1 LRLASGASA
10 LNGDPFAAEGPDPG
24 STPPQEPTDRPAGL
38 APLPVGEYA
47 RRLVGQL
54 RAMERVE
61 VTGEL
66 ADVRRTRVQTYFQMR
81 DERGGVPCAIWN
93 NELDALNL
101 PDHCLRDGAA
111 VVARGGPD
119 YYPGGKNASPGF
131 TFRATELRP
140 AGEGDLLARLAAL
153 RKQFEAE
160 GLLERQ
166 KRLPRPT
173 LPKRIGVITAEGG
186 AARQDLVAGLER
198 RGWFG
203 EVVWGFAPV
212 QDRKAA
218 PAVTR
223 ALADLAALTDVEAIV
238 VCRGGGSL
246 TDLWAFCDED
256 LCRSVAM
263 LAVPVYSAVGHE
275 RDVTLLDDVAA
286 VRCSTPTHAA
296 EEVIGFDC
304 NRARIDLAGLVTRL
318 SRVPATAVS
327 GRATALTARAAAPAR
342 AVRVQRGVLD
352 QKAREVRAS
361 SERGLTSRRERI
373 GALVAMSLS
382 PAVGRAGRQG
392 EVALAGLSGRAGSLE
407 AAARASVSGGRALC
421 RASAVT
427 LRAHDPQRTLER
439 GFARVEDETG
449 EPILS
454 TAQARVA
461 GRFGVVFADGRV
473 DAEVAAARR
482 RRRRTRPRDPAEF
495 GQTRLKGLDP
505 DE

>member
-1 LRLASGASA
+1 
-10 LNGDPFAAEGPDPG
+10 
-24 STPPQEPTDRPAGL
+24 
-38 APLPVGEYA
+38 VGEYA
-47 RRLVGQL
+47 IRLKREFQSL
-54 RAMERVE
+54 ARVE

-81 DERGGVPCAIWN
+81 DDRGGVPCAIWN
-93 NELDALNL
+93 NELDALGL
-101 PDHCLRDGAA
+101 PAECLVDGAA

-131 TFRATELRP
+131 SFRVTEIRP

-153 RKQFEAE
+153 RKQFQAE

-166 KRLPRPT
+166 KRLRRPG

-186 AARQDLVAGLER
+186 AARDDLVAGLER

-203 EVVWGFAPV
+203 EIVWAFAPV

-218 PAVTR
+218 PAITR
-223 ALADLAALTDVEAIV
+223 AVGDLATVAGVEAIV
-238 VCRGGGSL
+238 VSRGGGSL

-256 LCRSVAM
+256 LCRTVAM

-296 EEVIGFDC
+296 EAVIGFDC
-304 NRARIDLAGLVTRL
+304 DRARLDLARIADRV
-318 SRVPATAVS
+318 SKVPASAIS
-327 GRATALTARAAAPAR
+327 GRALPLVARAAAPAR
-342 AVRVQRGVLD
+342 AVRAQRAMLD

-361 SERGLTSRRERI
+361 SERGVDLRRDRI
-373 GALVAMSLS
+373 DTLLLKSLA
-382 PAVGRAGRQG
+382 PTAGRALRSDRAAL
-392 EVALAGLSGRAGSLE
+392 EALAASAGAAG
-407 AAARASVSGGRALC
+407 AAARASVERGRAMC
-421 RASAVT
+421 RASEVT

-449 EPILS
+449 EPVLT

-461 GRFGVVFADGRV
+461 GRFGVIFADGRV

-482 RRRRTRPRDPAEF
+482 RRRRSRPRDPAEF

>member
-1 LRLASGASA
+1 VGLRLASGASSLSDDGRAAPGTGQQAARDEDRA
-10 LNGDPFAAEGPDPG
+10 L
-24 STPPQEPTDRPAGL
+24 
-38 APLPVGEYA
+38 LPVGEYA
-47 RRLVGQL
+47 NRLRRDFQRL
-54 RAMERVE
+54 ERVE

-66 ADVRRTRVQTYFQMR
+66 ADVRRTRVQTYFQLR

-93 NELDALNL
+93 NELEALDL
-101 PDHCLRDGAA
+101 PPGCLRDGAA

-131 TFRATELRP
+131 SFRVTELRP
-140 AGEGDLLARLAAL
+140 AGEGDLLARLAEL

-160 GLLERQ
+160 GLLELQ
-166 KRLPRPT
+166 KRLRRPV

-186 AARQDLVAGLER
+186 AARDDLVAGLGR

-203 EVVWGFAPV
+203 EVVWAFAPV

-218 PAVTR
+218 PAITR
-223 ALADLAALTDVEAIV
+223 SVGDLAALADVEAIV
-238 VCRGGGSL
+238 VSRGGGSL

-256 LCRSVAM
+256 LCRTVAM

-296 EEVIGFDC
+296 EAVVGLDC
-304 NRARIDLAGLVTRL
+304 GRARADLARVATRA
-318 SRVPATAVS
+318 SRVPAAAIS
-327 GRATALTARAAAPAR
+327 GRALPLTARAAAPAR
-342 AVRVQRGVLD
+342 AVRAQRSMLD

-361 SERGLTSRRERI
+361 SGRGLELRRDRI
-373 GALVAMSLS
+373 GTLLTKSLS
-382 PAVGRAGRQG
+382 PAVGRVARSNQAAADALLARTAAAGT
-392 EVALAGLSGRAGSLE
+392 
-407 AAARASVSGGRALC
+407 AARASVERGRALC
-421 RASAVT
+421 RATEVT

-439 GFARVEDETG
+439 GFARVEDEAG
-449 EPILS
+449 EPILT

-461 GRFGVVFADGRV
+461 GRFGVVFAGGRF

>member
-1 LRLASGASA
+1 M
-10 LNGDPFAAEGPDPG
+10 
-24 STPPQEPTDRPAGL
+24 
-38 APLPVGEYA
+38 PVGEYA
-47 RRLVGQL
+47 NRLKRDFQAL
-54 RAMERVE
+54 ERVE

-93 NELDALNL
+93 NELDSLDL
-101 PDHCLRDGAA
+101 PPECMRDGAA
-111 VVARGGPD
+111 VVALGGPD

-131 TFRATELRP
+131 TFRVTEIRP

-160 GLLERQ
+160 GLLELQ
-166 KRLPRPT
+166 KRLRRPV

-186 AARQDLVAGLER
+186 AARDDLLAGLER

-203 EVVWGFAPV
+203 EIVWAFAPV

-218 PAVTR
+218 PAITR
-223 ALADLAALTDVEAIV
+223 AVSDLATLGDVDVIV
-238 VCRGGGSL
+238 VSRGGGSL

-256 LCRSVAM
+256 LCRTVAM

-275 RDVTLLDDVAA
+275 RDVTLIDDVSA

-296 EEVIGFDC
+296 EAVVGFDLG
-304 NRARIDLAGLVTRL
+304 RARSDIDRLARRL
-318 SRVPATAVS
+318 NSAGASAITA
-327 GRATALTARAAAPAR
+327 RAAPLAARAAAPAR
-342 AVRVQRGVLD
+342 AVRAQRSVLD
-352 QKAREVRAS
+352 QKTREVRAA
-361 SERGLTSRRERI
+361 SERGLLTRRDQI
-373 GALVAMSLS
+373 SVLLSKSLS
-382 PAVGRAGRQG
+382 PAVTRAIRGG
-392 EVALAGLSGRAGSLE
+392 EAAVSAM
-407 AAARASVSGGRALC
+407 AARATATGTAARTSLDRGRALG
-421 RASAVT
+421 RSNEVT

-449 EPILS
+449 EPVLS
-454 TAQARVA
+454 TRQARLA
-461 GRFGVVFADGRV
+461 GRLGVVFADGRV
-473 DAEVAAARR
+473 EAEVAAARR

>member
-1 LRLASGASA
+1 M
-10 LNGDPFAAEGPDPG
+10 
-24 STPPQEPTDRPAGL
+24 
-38 APLPVGEYA
+38 PVGEYA
-47 RRLVGQL
+47 NRLKREFQKL
-54 RAMERVE
+54 ERVE

-66 ADVRRTRVQTYFQMR
+66 ADVRRTRVQTYFQLR
-81 DERGGVPCAIWN
+81 DDRGGVPCAIWN
-93 NELDALNL
+93 NELDALDL
-101 PDHCLRDGAA
+101 PSECLRDGAA

-131 TFRATELRP
+131 SFRVTELRP

-153 RKQFEAE
+153 RRQFEAE
-160 GLLERQ
+160 GLLELQ
-166 KRLPRPT
+166 KRLRRPL

-186 AARQDLVAGLER
+186 AARDDLLAGLER
-198 RGWFG
+198 RGWSG
-203 EVVWGFAPV
+203 EIVWAFAPV

-218 PAVTR
+218 PAITR
-223 ALADLAALTDVEAIV
+223 AVSDLAALADVEVIV
-238 VCRGGGSL
+238 VSRGGGSL

-256 LCRSVAM
+256 LCRTVAM

-275 RDVTLLDDVAA
+275 RDVTLIDDVAA

-296 EEVIGFDC
+296 EEVIGLDC
-304 NRARIDLAGLVTRL
+304 DRARAELARVAARV
-318 SRVPATAVS
+318 SKVPAAAIS
-327 GRATALTARAAAPAR
+327 GRARPLTARAAAPAR
-342 AVRVQRGVLD
+342 AVRAQRSMLD

-361 SERGLTSRRERI
+361 SGRGVDLRRDRI
-373 GALVAMSLS
+373 GTMLAKSLA
-382 PAVGRAGRQG
+382 PAVGRAARSTRAAAD
-392 EVALAGLSGRAGSLE
+392 ALVVRTGAAGTAGRAAVERGQ
-407 AAARASVSGGRALC
+407 AFC
-421 RASAVT
+421 RASGVT

-439 GFARVEDETG
+439 GFARVEDEAG
-449 EPILS
+449 EPILT

-473 DAEVAAARR
+473 EAEVAAARR

>member
-1 LRLASGASA
+1 MAGEEQTRKDSPAPETGRQELPGDAS
-10 LNGDPFAAEGPDPG
+10 EK
-24 STPPQEPTDRPAGL
+24 PA
-38 APLPVGEYA
+38 LPVGEYA
-47 RRLVGQL
+47 NRLKRELQT
-54 RAMERVE
+54 MDRVD

-93 NELDALNL
+93 NELDALAL
-101 PDHCLRDGAA
+101 PDECLRDGAA

-131 TFRATELRP
+131 NFRVTDLRP

-160 GLLERQ
+160 GLLDLQ
-166 KRLPRPT
+166 KQLPQPALPR
-173 LPKRIGVITAEGG
+173 RIGVVTAEGG
-186 AARQDLVAGLER
+186 AARDDLVAGLER

-203 EVVWGFAPV
+203 EVVWAFAPV
-212 QDRKAA
+212 QDRRAA

-223 ALADLAALTDVEAIV
+223 AVSDLAALAGVQAIV
-238 VCRGGGSL
+238 VSRGGGSL

-256 LCRSVAM
+256 LCRTVAM

-296 EEVIGFDC
+296 EAVVAFDL
-304 NRARIDLAGLVTRL
+304 NRARSDLGAAAGRL
-318 SRVPATAVS
+318 ALLPTAAVRARVVPLAAS
-327 GRATALTARAAAPAR
+327 AAAPAR
-342 AVRVQRGVLD
+342 AIRAQRDVLD
-352 QKAREVRAS
+352 QKAREVRAA
-361 SERGLTSRRERI
+361 SERRIGLRRERI
-373 GALVAMSLS
+373 SLLLGKS
-382 PAVGRAGRQG
+382 LAPAIGRASRDGVMARS
-392 EVALAGLSGRAGSLE
+392 GL
-407 AAARASVSGGRALC
+407 AARAGALGASVQNRVEAGRAHH
-421 RASAVT
+421 RAASVT

-439 GFARVEDETG
+439 GFARVEDEAG
-449 EPILS
+449 EPVLT

-461 GRFGVVFADGRV
+461 GRLGVVFADGRV
-473 DAEVAAARR
+473 EAEVAAARR
-482 RRRRTRPRDPAEF
+482 RRRRTRPKDPAEF
-495 GQTRLKGLDP
+495 GQTRLEGIDP

>member
-1 LRLASGASA
+1 MGLRLASGAPS
-10 LNGDPFAAEGPDPG
+10 LTEDDRAAPG
-24 STPPQEPTDRPAGL
+24 VGEDRNPAGGRPAV
-38 APLPVGEYA
+38 PVGEYA
-47 RRLVGQL
+47 NRLKRDFQGL
-54 RAMERVE
+54 ERVE

-93 NELDALNL
+93 NELDALGL
-101 PDHCLRDGAA
+101 PPECLRDGAA

-131 TFRATELRP
+131 SFRVTEMRL

-153 RKQFEAE
+153 RSQFEAE

-166 KRLPRPT
+166 KRLKRPT

-186 AARQDLVAGLER
+186 AARDDLLAGLQR

-203 EVVWGFAPV
+203 EIVWAFAPV

-218 PAVTR
+218 PAITR
-223 ALADLAALTDVEAIV
+223 AVSDLAALADVEAIV
-238 VCRGGGSL
+238 VSRGGGSL
-246 TDLWAFCDED
+246 TDLWAFCDEN
-256 LCRSVAM
+256 LCRTVAM

-275 RDVTLLDDVAA
+275 RDVTLIDDVSA

-296 EEVIGFDC
+296 EEVIGFDL
-304 NRARIDLAGLVTRL
+304 NRARSDLAGQAARFA
-318 SRVPATAVS
+318 RVPAAAIS

-352 QKAREVRAS
+352 QTAREVRAS
-361 SERGLTSRRERI
+361 SERGLASRRERI
-373 GALVAMSLS
+373 GVLLAKSLS

-392 EVALAGLSGRAGSLE
+392 ETALVGLSVHASALE
-407 AAARASVSGGRALC
+407 AVARASVEGGRALC

-439 GFARVEDETG
+439 GFTRVEDEAG
-449 EPILS
+449 DPILT

-473 DAEVAAARR
+473 DTEIAAARR